1 MGSGLATNGKPSRIP
16 PGEDACVFLDS
27 MPVSRSWDSSV
38 MWEMQN
44 KIAREMDEGRNI
56 PAMKQ
61 ACKETPDCWFHQVP
75 HGFQRWNLELA
86 WIESLSSLRNS
97 GSQVPVRIEFRM
109 GSSRVELGESKSA
122 DSGLRSLIFQCLI
135 F

>member
-1 MGSGLATNGKPSRIP
+1 MTEGREVPTDGRLARRLLIAGSIKFRMGS
-16 PGEDACVFLDS
+16 C
-27 MPVSRSWDSSV
+27 
-38 MWEMQN
+38 
-44 KIAREMDEGRNI
+44 
-56 PAMKQ
+56 
-61 ACKETPDCWFHQVP
+61 
-75 HGFQRWNLELA
+75 RWNLELA

-109 GSSRVELGESKSA
+109 GYSRVELGESESA